1 MNTYLSSG
9 SILTSRKIPFVWI
22 IFSLLAKS
30 CPERILALFIVEE
43 IVLVDIML
51 FMFCVLNLLRCKI
64 GLQLRLVPSHTDP
77 LLGPNPKPKGVPNL
91 KVLSGLGLT
100 LK

>member
-30 CPERILALFIVEE
+30 CPGRILSLFIVEE

-51 FMFCVLNLLRCKI
+51 FMYSVLNLLRCKI
-64 GLQLRLVPSHTDP
+64 GLQLVTSHTDP